1 MIRITIWLF
10 LLSVTFYIAET
21 KPTTNQ
27 RSDEK
32 EKNELKDCKYGWNI
46 NTNACLKGK
55 TLNTRLEKTIIYFKQ
70 ALLLLE
76 GEIQKVLVVAL

>member
-1 MIRITIWLF
+1 MIRICIWLF

-21 KPTTNQ
+21 KPTTKQ
-27 RSDEK
+27 KSEVE
-32 EKNELKDCKYGWNI
+32 EKNEQQDCKYGWNI

-70 ALLLLE
+70 VLLSLE
-76 GEIQKVLVVAL
+76 GAIKKVLVT

>member
-27 RSDEK
+27 KSDVE
-32 EKNELKDCKYGWNI
+32 EKNE
-46 NTNACLKGK
+46 A
-55 TLNTRLEKTIIYFKQ
+55 
-70 ALLLLE
+70 
-76 GEIQKVLVVAL
+76 

>member
-1 MIRITIWLF
+1 MIRICIWLF

-46 NTNACLKGK
+46 NTNVCLKGK
-55 TLNTRLEKTIIYFKQ
+55 SLNTRLEKTAIKILYLRIPKIIGF
-70 ALLLLE
+70 
-76 GEIQKVLVVAL
+76 